1 MVLHFVTVFLTI
13 MILLNYITIEAFS
26 QKAVLPSELYACSAV
41 LMDAESGRILFSKN
55 GDEKMPMASTT
66 KIMTCIIALEYS
78 DPQEQF
84 TVSELAASQPRLKLG
99 SMVGQQLLV
108 LLERQVTVMWVL
120 RKEVIAH
127 SLCLYRF
134 VNGRT
139 IKVINGLTVKNI

>member
-78 DPQEQF
+78 DPQEKI